1 MELKIHNF
9 PSRLNG
15 DEKQWVSLA
24 ASVVEELQL
33 PMQSL
38 NIVFTDDETLQQM
51 HAQYLK
57 DPSKTDVIT
66 FDLSDDENME
76 GEIYISIDRAEDQAR
91 TYSVTTEEEVLRLII
106 HGLLHLKGYDD
117 LQEEARQVMK
127 AQEDRLVTRFREK
140 LNA

>member
-117 LQEEARQVMK
+117 LQEEARRVMK